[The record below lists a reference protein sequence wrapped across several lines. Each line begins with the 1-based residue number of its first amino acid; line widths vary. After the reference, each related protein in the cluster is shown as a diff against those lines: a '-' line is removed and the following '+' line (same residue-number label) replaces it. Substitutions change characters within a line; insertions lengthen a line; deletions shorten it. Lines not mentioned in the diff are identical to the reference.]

1 MGMCE
6 GMCNGKAVA
15 ATVVLWGCWW
25 QAHWERWQRW
35 WRHGVDGEA
44 RYVFRHLDMDGNSG
58 SKGGKAEEKKCKKE
72 GEEKGKMV
80 VEEKSPNKEGASGP
94 AGFGPQAQ
102 SGEVHGRCKGPISGS
117 MRDPKLQ

>member
-1 MGMCE
+1 M
-6 GMCNGKAVA
+6 ATVA
-15 ATVVLWGCWW
+15 ARV
-25 QAHWERWQRW
+25 ERQKRKNAK
-35 WRHGVDGEA
+35 RRV
-44 RYVFRHLDMDGNSG
+44 
-58 SKGGKAEEKKCKKE
+58 KK
-72 GEEKGKMV
+72 KGKMV